1 MTDLSP
7 RGVGVSA
14 RPSVMS
20 WPNQLP
26 AGRHLDRNRLRQG
39 IESRRQ
45 RLLDLEAAL
54 VAACEEEA
62 ARCRDNAVRMADRET
77 WDRPMW
83 ARYLAAAARLEP
95 DYGPE
100 MRRLLREIDQLTRL
114 TELPVAMDSAA

>member
-1 MTDLSP
+1 M
-7 RGVGVSA
+7 
-14 RPSVMS
+14 
-20 WPNQLP
+20 
-26 AGRHLDRNRLRQG
+26 
-39 IESRRQ
+39 
-45 RLLDLEAAL
+45 
-54 VAACEEEA
+54 AACEEEA
-62 ARCRDNAVRMADRET
+62 ARGRVSAVHMADRGS